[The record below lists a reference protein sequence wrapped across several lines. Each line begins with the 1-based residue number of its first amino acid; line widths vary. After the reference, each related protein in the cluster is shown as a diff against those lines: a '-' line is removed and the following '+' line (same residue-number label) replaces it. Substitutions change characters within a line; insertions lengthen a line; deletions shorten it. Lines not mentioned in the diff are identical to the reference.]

1 MYFYFLKGGSK
12 KMNKM
17 IEEFLLIICPGML
30 LAVIVAIIVYTG
42 FLFHT
47 VIIIGLVALGVYAIQ
62 RKNLVKN
69 EENFDI
75 LKKKE

>member
-1 MYFYFLKGGSK
+1 
-12 KMNKM
+12 MNKM

-30 LAVIVAIIVYTG
+30 LATIVAIIVYTG

-47 VIIIGLVALGVYAIQ
+47 IIISGLVALGIYVIQ
-62 RKNLVKN
+62 RKNINTNLMKN